1 MESGGSALVLIR
13 FTRAADA
20 RRGTRAGFSSA
31 ACDDERH
38 RYEDFAAPIA
48 AKGFATQTGQF
59 GADMKASFINAGP
72 VAI

>member
-1 MESGGSALVLIR
+1 MIIQ
-13 FTRAADA
+13 FTLAADT
-20 RRGTRAGFSSA
+20 RRGTRPGFSSA

-38 RYEDFAAPIA
+38 RDEDFAAQIA

-59 GADMKASFINAGP
+59 GADMKASFINADP